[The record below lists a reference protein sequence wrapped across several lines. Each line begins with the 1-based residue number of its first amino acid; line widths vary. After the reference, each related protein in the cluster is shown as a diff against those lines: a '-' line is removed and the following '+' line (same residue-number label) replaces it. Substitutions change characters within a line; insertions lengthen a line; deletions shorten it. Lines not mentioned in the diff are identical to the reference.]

1 MSGPAVA
8 LTIVVRAT
16 IVDAS
21 VPDALSP
28 RHLAQRLAQIA
39 AIAGIGLLLLVTL
52 PGLGDVRERFGDA
65 RPGWVALALALEVG
79 SVASFVV
86 VFRGVFC
93 IRMPWGF
100 STQVGLSEQAANVL
114 LPAGGAGGLALGAW
128 ALNRAGMSSGHIA
141 RRTVAFFIITS
152 SANFV
157 VAVLA
162 GVGLLTGVLPG
173 EAGPALAAVPAGLA
187 LLVIAGVLL
196 LPRVLP
202 DRPEPEAAGAP
213 ADPSRVARL
222 RHGVRHAGATVAEG
236 VRDGGALLRSGRPSV
251 VGGAAGYLL
260 FDVAALAAAF
270 HAFGHAPAAGDF
282 LMAYVLGQLGGLVPL
297 PGGIGGTDGGL
308 VASLALFGTPLAS
321 ATAAVLAYRAFQL
334 GLPALLGTV
343 AFARLRR
350 TLQQDT
356 RAAAGCEPMAA
367 PVRVALPAA
376 APARQE
382 IAA

>member
-1 MSGPAVA
+1 
-8 LTIVVRAT
+8 
-16 IVDAS
+16 

-28 RHLAQRLAQIA
+28 RHLASRLLQ
-39 AIAGIGLLLLVTL
+39 IGLILAVGVLLLVTL
-52 PGLGDVRERFGDA
+52 PGLGEVRERFADA
-65 RPGWVALALALEVG
+65 RGGWVAVALLLEVG
-79 SVASFVV
+79 SVISFVV

-93 IRMPWGF
+93 LRMPWGF

-141 RRTVAFFIITS
+141 RRTVAFFLITS
-152 SANFV
+152 STNFV

-162 GVGLLTGVLPG
+162 GIGLLTGVLPG
-173 EAGPALAAVPAGLA
+173 EASFALAAVPAGLA
-187 LLVIAGVLL
+187 VLVIGGVLV

-202 DRPEPEAAGAP
+202 DRPLPVDADGAP
-213 ADPSRVARL
+213 LSSPSRLARL
-222 RHGVRHAGATVAEG
+222 RHAVGHAGAAVGEG
-236 VRDGGALLRSGRPSV
+236 VRDAGALLRSGRPSV
-251 VGGAAGYLL
+251 IGGAAGYLL
-260 FDVAALAAAF
+260 FDMAALTAAF
-270 HAFGHAPAAGDF
+270 HAFGHAPAPGDF

-297 PGGIGGTDGGL
+297 PGGVGGTDGGL
-308 VASLALFGTPLAS
+308 VAALALYGTPLAT

-334 GLPALLGTV
+334 GLPALAGTV
-343 AFARLRR
+343 AFGRLRK

-376 APARQE
+376 ARHE

>member
-1 MSGPAVA
+1 
-8 LTIVVRAT
+8 
-16 IVDAS
+16 

-39 AIAGIGLLLLVTL
+39 LMLAVGALLLATL
-52 PGLGDVRERFGDA
+52 PGLGDVRERFADA
-65 RPGWVALALALEVG
+65 RPGWVALALAFEVG
-79 SVASFVV
+79 SVASFVI

-141 RRTVAFFIITS
+141 RRSVAFFLITS

-157 VAVLA
+157 VAALA
-162 GVGLLTGVLPG
+162 GAALLTGVLHG
-173 EAGPALAAVPAGLA
+173 EAGVALAAVPAGA
-187 LLVIAGVLL
+187 AVLVMAGVLA

-202 DRPEPEAAGAP
+202 DRPAAAAAEPLAAG
-213 ADPSRVARL
+213 SRLARL
-222 RHGVRHAGATVAEG
+222 HHTVRHTGATVAEG
-236 VRDGGALLRSGRPSV
+236 VRDAGALLRSGRPSV
-251 VGGAAGYLL
+251 IGGAAGYLL
-260 FDVAALAAAF
+260 FDIAALTAAF

-282 LMAYVLGQLGGLVPL
+282 LLAYVLGQLGGLVPL
-297 PGGIGGTDGGL
+297 PGGVGGTDGGL
-308 VASLALFGTPLAS
+308 VAALALYGTPLAS

-334 GLPALLGTV
+334 GLPALTGTV
-343 AFARLRR
+343 AFGRLRQ
-350 TLQQDT
+350 TLQHDT

-367 PVRVALPAA
+367 PVRVAAPAA
-376 APARQE
+376 ASVRHE